1 MPALTKNANS
11 GAKPLRA
18 GVVGLGYLGSFHA
31 KKYIQLSQKGLVT
44 LSALVDTNPNAFNP
58 KAWPQ
63 EVAFFNRIEDMIG
76 KVDVASVATPTPAHY
91 RAAKVLLENGIH
103 VLIEKPVTKEIEEAL
118 ELERLAKSKGLVV
131 AIGHI
136 ERFNGAILAVRD
148 KVKNPRFI
156 ESLRLSPFQVRGTDV
171 DVLMDLMI
179 HDLDLMGIFTQD
191 PLGSL
196 EAIGCPVLSQSIDI
210 ANVRLRFE
218 SGLIVQLTASRVSRE
233 RQRKMRIFTPEGYY
247 SIDFLNQNVEII
259 ERKKLEETHQ
269 IQADQLL
276 FPRTDALLM
285 EIEDFLQAVAQKGS
299 PRAQLQDAIRTLK
312 WVQAIQAYLKE
323 HPTIPA

>member
-1 MPALTKNANS
+1 MSKNTGS
-11 GAKPLRA
+11 GVKPLRA
-18 GVVGLGYLGSFHA
+18 CVVGLGYLGSFHA
-31 KKYIQLSQKGLVT
+31 KKYLQLAQSGLVRLT
-44 LSALVDTNPNAFNP
+44 ALVDTNPKAFDP

-63 EVAFFNRIEDMIG
+63 EVTFFERLEDAIG
-76 KVDVASVATPTPAHY
+76 KVDVASVATPTSAHFGV
-91 RAAKVLLENGIH
+91 AKVLLENGIH
-103 VLIEKPVTKEIEEAL
+103 VLIEKPVTKQIEEAL
-118 ELERLAKSKGLVV
+118 ELERLAKAKGLVV

-179 HDLDLMGIFTQD
+179 HDLDLMGMFIQE
-191 PLGSL
+191 PLSSL
-196 EAIGCPVLSQSIDI
+196 EAIGCPVLSQSVDI

-218 SGLIVQLTASRVSRE
+218 SGLLVQLTASRVSRE

-247 SIDFLNQNVEII
+247 SIDFLNQNVEMI

-269 IQADQLL
+269 IQAEQLL
-276 FPRTDALLM
+276 FPRTDALLA
-285 EIEDFLQAVAQKGS
+285 EIEDFLKAVADNGC
-299 PRAQLQDAIRTLK
+299 PRAQLKDAIRTLK
-312 WVQAIQAYLKE
+312 LVQAIQTHLRE